1 MYLPWKIIRYEPS
14 IIFTEFEKKI
24 CLFLQ
29 TDDFG
34 VFNTSLTKEL
44 QIAACTFNLGSQD
57 LIKLSRI
64 AIESSFAS
72 DDEKKL
78 IRDKID
84 NYLVLQKVD
93 AE

>member
-1 MYLPWKIIRYEPS
+1 M
-14 IIFTEFEKKI
+14 
-24 CLFLQ
+24 Q